1 MRKIVCNP
9 VIGCGYFTNIIV
21 SDEKLTVTVFTPT
34 EDNPTVTE
42 EEALQFLDSH
52 LVSPFERPE
61 DVIVN
66 GCWLRQGLEGN
77 LRSQGKRTFF
87 SNPPQTENTS
97 TSWYGSGEICDRAV
111 IAFFYDMYLYV
122 PQNRTIK
129 SYFTKAGTSRMLWT
143 ERKSL
148 VAQLTYM
155 FPGENITSDFNSLMF
170 HYDPALGF
178 RTNVQ
183 ATVVEDRS
191 QLQNHQGGWD
201 PAPHLEI
208 TGPDTIAPEGL
219 NEYSIACKWTD
230 GTPVAHTSEIYL
242 EATGGYLPKNRIQ
255 LSSQGIGTFKVKA
268 LALEAGEEIKVKAG
282 WRLYTGSDEKVITV
296 SNA

>member
-1 MRKIVCNP
+1 
-9 VIGCGYFTNIIV
+9 
-21 SDEKLTVTVFTPT
+21 
-34 EDNPTVTE
+34 
-42 EEALQFLDSH
+42 
-52 LVSPFERPE
+52 
-61 DVIVN
+61 
-66 GCWLRQGLEGN
+66 
-77 LRSQGKRTFF
+77 
-87 SNPPQTENTS
+87 
-97 TSWYGSGEICDRAV
+97 
-111 IAFFYDMYLYV
+111 
-122 PQNRTIK
+122 
-129 SYFTKAGTSRMLWT
+129 MLWT
-143 ERKSL
+143 EKISL

-242 EATGGYLPKNRIQ
+242 EAPGGYI
-255 LSSQGIGTFKVKA
+255 A
-268 LALEAGEEIKVKAG
+268 
-282 WRLYTGSDEKVITV
+282 
-296 SNA
+296 